1 MPSNQGSQ
9 QLLSSTIPIFHQEKQ
24 LASAQKSWS
33 TEQEKLKFAKEL
45 NASLLQN
52 RPLTEFFSPGFKG
65 TAGRLGGV
73 NKEKQQANQTR
84 PFFHKD
90 IVKYPK

>member
-1 MPSNQGSQ
+1 MGKSTISMAMFNSYDKLPEGMPSNQGSR
-9 QLLSSTIPIFHQEKQ
+9 QLLSSTIPIFHLQEKQ

-52 RPLTEFFSPGFKG
+52 RPLTEFFHRGLR
-65 TAGRLGGV
+65 GRRDGLEG
-73 NKEKQQANQTR
+73 
-84 PFFHKD
+84 
-90 IVKYPK
+90 